1 VLVQTGLF
9 FLLLMATILIIWF
22 VNCYRKRLNFV
33 YIIVLF
39 FAISHVLRPIALWN
53 VGSSVVYADMFSWD
67 LYLVGFLFNL
77 FWFSLFLFGFR
88 LSFSPIPIAYRVNL
102 VRDCRLARIGDP
114 ISIFVI
120 LAGLS
125 IMFSLVGLNFLS
137 GIREGGLGT
146 LPQLRPI
153 YPFVMLFGALLVA
166 RALFVLFEE
175 KRLLYGFIVLFLGFI
190 ATAIINQR
198 GLAIMFLF
206 SLSIFFW
213 RYNKKVVLFI
223 ILTIIALTVF
233 ILRQIVPFILGLNSD
248 FTGENR
254 SDAIS
259 YLSNVA
265 KSPDGAD
272 LEVLVIAQNF
282 VQKNGFLL
290 GESIINFPLTLMS
303 SDWRFEQKLF
313 TGLDFL
319 NDFYQSDI
327 YWGFKYGFNVTSG
340 QEMYLNFGFF
350 GLVVAVFAGFLVGR
364 SLNKYEVSVSK
375 GQDPIYSFLPTFA
388 LINLLS
394 SFAGFMWSVVFY
406 LIYMIL
412 SFGSR
417 IVFHNR
423 RI

>member
-1 VLVQTGLF
+1 MQAELF
-9 FLLLMATILIIWF
+9 FLLIMSTLPIFWF

-33 YIIVLF
+33 HTSILF
-39 FAISHVLRPIALWN
+39 FAISHILRPIALWDA
-53 VGSSVVYADMFSWD
+53 GSSVVYADMFSWD

-77 FWFSLFLFGFR
+77 LWFSLFLFGFR
-88 LSFSPIPIAYRVNL
+88 LSFFPLPIVYRVNT
-102 VRDCRLARIGDP
+102 VRDIHLAKIGDS
-114 ISIFVI
+114 IGIFVI
-120 LAGLS
+120 LAGLA

-166 RALFVLFEE
+166 RALFVLFVE
-175 KRLLYGFIVLFLGFI
+175 KRFAYGIFILFLGFI

-198 GLAIMFLF
+198 GLVITFLLC
-206 SLSIFFW
+206 LSVFFW
-213 RYNKKVVLFI
+213 RYNKKSLVFI
-223 ILTIIALTVF
+223 ILIIITFAVF
-233 ILRQIVPFILGLNSD
+233 ILRKIIPFILGLNSD
-248 FTGENR
+248 FKDENY
-254 SDAIS
+254 SDTIS

-272 LEVLVIAQNF
+272 LEVFVIAQNF
-282 VQKNGFLL
+282 VQKNGFLV
-290 GESIINFPLTLMS
+290 GESIINFPFTLMS

-327 YWGFKYGFNVTSG
+327 YWGLKYGFNVTSG

-350 GLVVAVFAGFLVGR
+350 GLVVATLAGFLVGR

-394 SFAGFMWSVVFY
+394 SIAGFMWSVVFY
-406 LIYMIL
+406 LIYLIL

-423 RI
+423 QI